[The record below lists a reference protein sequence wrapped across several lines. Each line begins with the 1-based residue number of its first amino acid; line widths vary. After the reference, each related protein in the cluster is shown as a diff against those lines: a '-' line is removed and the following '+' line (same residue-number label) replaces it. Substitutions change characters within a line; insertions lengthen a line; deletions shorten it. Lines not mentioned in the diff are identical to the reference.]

1 MVLNTISQSIP
12 LKLRLPL
19 LILLGILILYILV
32 FHLFQTCNIYSEI
45 MPIREQRC
53 NCIGLLFNENRN
65 SMSDSTKKD
74 ICIGFAINKVQI
86 IPNLGD

>member
-1 MVLNTISQSIP
+1 
-12 LKLRLPL
+12 
-19 LILLGILILYILV
+19 
-32 FHLFQTCNIYSEI
+32 